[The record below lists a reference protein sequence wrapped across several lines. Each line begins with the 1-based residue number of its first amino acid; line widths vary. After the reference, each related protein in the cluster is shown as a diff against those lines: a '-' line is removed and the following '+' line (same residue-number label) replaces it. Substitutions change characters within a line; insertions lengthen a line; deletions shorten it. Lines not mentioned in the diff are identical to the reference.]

1 MSIFKKIFWG
11 SDTSDKKSDNR
22 RIDIDQLLSSDDI
35 NGSVIE
41 LDNCIRELC
50 SCGADLNKLTEEQ
63 AWFYYNQFPL
73 VKYKQ

>member
-22 RIDIDQLLSSDDI
+22 RIDIDKLLSSDDI

-63 AWFYYNQFPL
+63 ALFYHNQIPL
-73 VKYKQ
+73 VK